1 MSKVTRGFR
10 AERWVAA
17 NINYAAQDAGLS
29 DSEWLRR
36 AVVQALMEQ
45 GYDANYY
52 LDRVEEEKKNSTLL
66 GD

>member
-29 DSEWLRR
+29 DSEWLRK
-36 AVVQALMEQ
+36 VVMKALTDA
-45 GYDANYY
+45 GYDAKYY
-52 LDRVEEEKKNSTLL
+52 LDRLENDRFNK
-66 GD
+66 